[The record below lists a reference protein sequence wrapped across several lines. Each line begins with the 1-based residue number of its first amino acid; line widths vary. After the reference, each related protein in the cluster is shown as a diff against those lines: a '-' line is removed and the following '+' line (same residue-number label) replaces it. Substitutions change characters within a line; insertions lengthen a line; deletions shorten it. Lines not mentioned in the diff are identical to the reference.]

1 LSGTKIYPGG
11 QSAYKKE
18 VQFRI
23 SAPEGT
29 VFNPENDYSYQ
40 GLSAGTV
47 VKSEYIPVYDA
58 GVLVFGR
65 EPGSASKSTS
75 KDNGLSKATPT
86 VKTES
91 QPTAKTHSKS
101 CLRL

>member
-1 LSGTKIYPGG
+1 
-11 QSAYKKE
+11 
-18 VQFRI
+18 
-23 SAPEGT
+23 

-65 EPGSASKSTS
+65 EPAQHR
-75 KDNGLSKATPT
+75 KARL
-86 VKTES
+86 KTMVCPR
-91 QPTAKTHSKS
+91 QLP
-101 CLRL
+101 R

>member
-1 LSGTKIYPGG
+1 LSGTKIYPGTI
-11 QSAYKKE
+11 AYKKE

-58 GVLVFGR
+58 GCWYLEGNR
-65 EPGSASKSTS
+65 AQHR
-75 KDNGLSKATPT
+75 KARL
-86 VKTES
+86 KTMVCPR
-91 QPTAKTHSKS
+91 QLP
-101 CLRL
+101 R